1 MRELYYIALLPDDKL
16 SQLCLEYKQQAQN
29 LFQAQ
34 ATLRSPAHITLIPP
48 FNADEIALN
57 QITLILAHLATQ
69 QHGLELQ
76 LNGWQHFGVR
86 TIYLGFAANFALS
99 LLQAKTKQQ
108 ITLLT
113 KLRPEAEFTPHISI
127 VNRDLAEID
136 FNSAWEYFS
145 SQSYPVLTKCTQL
158 ALLKHSPFGWQ
169 IHQCFNL
176 VPEVIRHA

>member
-34 ATLRSPAHITLIPP
+34 VALRSPAHITLIPP
-48 FNADEIALN
+48 FNADEPVIN
-57 QITLILAHLATQ
+57 QIILILAHVATQ
-69 QHGLELQ
+69 QHELELQ
-76 LNGWQHFGVR
+76 LNGWQHFGVM
-86 TIYLGFAANFALS
+86 TIYLCFAANLTLS
-99 LLQAKTKQQ
+99 LLQAETKQQ
-108 ITLLT
+108 IALLA

-136 FNSAWEYFS
+136 FNSAWEYFNQ
-145 SQSYPVLTKCTQL
+145 QSFPTLTKCTQL
-158 ALLKHSPFGWQ
+158 ALLKHTPFGWQ

-176 VPEVIRHA
+176 VPEVIIHA

>member
-48 FNADEIALN
+48 FNADEPMIN
-57 QITLILAHLATQ
+57 QIILILDHLATQ
-69 QHGLELQ
+69 QHELELQ

-86 TIYLGFAANFALS
+86 TIYLGFAANLTLS
-99 LLQAKTKQQ
+99 LLQAETKQQ
-108 ITLLT
+108 IGLLT

>member
-34 ATLRSPAHITLIPP
+34 AALRSPAHITLIPP
-48 FNADEIALN
+48 FNADERALN

-69 QHGLELQ
+69 QHELELQ
-76 LNGWQHFGVR
+76 LKGWQHFGVR
-86 TIYLGFAANFALS
+86 TIYLGFEAYLALS
-99 LLQAKTKQQ
+99 SLKRQCHQQ
-108 ITLLT
+108 ISRIT
-113 KLRPEAEFTPHISI
+113 KLRQEAEFIPHISI
-127 VNRDLAEID
+127 INRDLAEID

-158 ALLKHSPFGWQ
+158 ALLKHTPFGWQ

>member
-16 SQLCLEYKQQAQN
+16 SQMCLEYKQQAQN
-29 LFQAQ
+29 LFQAK
-34 ATLRSPAHITLIPP
+34 AALRSPAHITLIPP
-48 FNADEIALN
+48 FNADEPMIN
-57 QITLILAHLATQ
+57 QIILILDHLATQ
-69 QHGLELQ
+69 QHELELQ

-86 TIYLGFAANFALS
+86 TIYLGFAANLTLS
-99 LLQAKTKQQ
+99 LLQAETKQQ
-108 ITLLT
+108 IGLLT

-136 FNSAWEYFS
+136 FNSAWGYFN
-145 SQSYPVLTKCTQL
+145 QQIFPTFTKCTQL

-176 VPEVIRHA
+176 VPEVINHA

>member
-16 SQLCLEYKQQAQN
+16 SQLCLEHKQQAQN

-34 ATLRSPAHITLIPP
+34 AALRSPAHITLIPP
-48 FNADEIALN
+48 FNADERELN
-57 QITLILAHLATQ
+57 QITLIIAHLATQ
-69 QHGLELQ
+69 QHELELQ
-76 LNGWQHFGVR
+76 LKGWQHFGVR
-86 TIYLGFAANFALS
+86 TIYLGFEAYLALS
-99 LLQAKTKQQ
+99 SLKRQCHQQ
-108 ITLLT
+108 ISRIT
-113 KLRPEAEFTPHISI
+113 KLRQEAEFIPHISI
-127 VNRDLAEID
+127 INRDLAEID

-158 ALLKHSPFGWQ
+158 ALLKHTPFGWQ

>member
-76 LNGWQHFGVR
+76 LKGWQHFGVR
-86 TIYLGFAANFALS
+86 TIYLGFAANLALS

-158 ALLKHSPFGWQ
+158 ALLKHTPFGWQ